1 MNTLNLY
8 TFYSEDEFDSVQ
20 VKTHDDEKES
30 PTLTHDIL
38 LNSVDKLDNLEDSR
52 GNSIGL
58 KQRTKNIRRILEDT
72 I

>member
-20 VKTHDDEKES
+20 VKTHDEKES

-58 KQRTKNIRRILEDT
+58 NQRTKNIRRILEDT